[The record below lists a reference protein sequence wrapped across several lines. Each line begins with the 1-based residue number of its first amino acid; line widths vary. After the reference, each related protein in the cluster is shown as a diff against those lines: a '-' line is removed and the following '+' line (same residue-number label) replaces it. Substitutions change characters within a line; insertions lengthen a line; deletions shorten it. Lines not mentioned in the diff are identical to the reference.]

1 MLLAHA
7 GLSNKYDPDKSGLAQ
22 YIKLEKMLTSGNVD
36 VDVIS
41 DYPEFDKHSLPVQLG
56 MFKQTYKTD
65 SLHHAKF
72 AYRSMAP
79 AVRSLFPQVLVL
91 LKLLL
96 VCPVSSCECERS
108 FSAYS
113 TWLRATMT
121 SSVFRGGGMRPC
133 PPPPR
138 KVRKHFL
145 TR

>member
-1 MLLAHA
+1 
-7 GLSNKYDPDKSGLAQ
+7 
-22 YIKLEKMLTSGNVD
+22 MLTSGKVD

-41 DYPEFDKHSLPVQLG
+41 EYPEFDKHSLPVQLG

-65 SLHHAKF
+65 SLHDAKL
-72 AYRSMAP
+72 AYRSMVP

-108 FSAYS
+108 FSAFS

-121 SSVFRGGGMRPC
+121 QHRLNYISVCHVHRERLDKVDVRQLAKVFVGQSEIR
-133 PPPPR
+133 R
-138 KVRKHFL
+138 KIFGAFQ
-145 TR
+145 

>member
-1 MLLAHA
+1 MYL
-7 GLSNKYDPDKSGLAQ
+7 
-22 YIKLEKMLTSGNVD
+22 
-36 VDVIS
+36 DVIS
-41 DYPEFDKHSLPVQLG
+41 EYPEFDKHSLPVQLG

-121 SSVFRGGGMRPC
+121 SSVFRGGACGHAPL
-133 PPPPR
+133 PLG
-138 KVRKHFL
+138 KSENIF
-145 TR
+145 

>member
-1 MLLAHA
+1 MYL
-7 GLSNKYDPDKSGLAQ
+7 
-22 YIKLEKMLTSGNVD
+22 
-36 VDVIS
+36 DVIS
-41 DYPEFDKHSLPVQLG
+41 EYPEFDKHSLPVQLG

-121 SSVFRGGGMRPC
+121 QHKLKYISICHVHRERLDKVDVRQLAKEFVGQSEIR
-133 PPPPR
+133 R
-138 KVRKHFL
+138 KIFGPFQ
-145 TR
+145 